1 MPCKFFSPKANEGLY
16 GLYDKPYLLLLAITA
31 VAFFYEDREPTR
43 EDQKH
48 HEQIFFDVFYCFFMS
63 LETFVM
69 IVSDLDVL
77 RGLEVMVRPSLRF
90 LRGFWGS
97 FTNDV
102 HSHVNQLGPLT
113 RKKGVAFFSMI
124 YLIIY

>member
-1 MPCKFFSPKANEGLY
+1 
-16 GLYDKPYLLLLAITA
+16 
-31 VAFFYEDREPTR
+31 
-43 EDQKH
+43 
-48 HEQIFFDVFYCFFMS
+48 MS

-102 HSHVNQLGPLT
+102 HSHVNLVYTYLT
-113 RKKGVAFFSMI
+113 LTNNSDTYAM
-124 YLIIY
+124 